1 MRALA
6 LCALAAALGGC
17 APAQTTAKHDYD
29 ARFGEIR
36 AAIIRLPASEE
47 RTELSRLVSALEGE
61 ISSDSSL
68 AERAALERE
77 AEQLRQ
83 LVDAAAVDSLE
94 LGFAT
99 AFKDWTGDGE
109 YDGIEVHITP
119 RDSTGSALKRPGS
132 AEVVLQTSGFFGS
145 VKELQRWEVSAGLLA
160 ESWNE
165 SLFPA
170 YILRLSWKNDPPDV
184 RSAIVHVDFR
194 PVAGKAVS
202 ASFQIEKSGL

>member
-1 MRALA
+1 MRAFA

-17 APAQTTAKHDYD
+17 APAQTTAKPDYD

-36 AAIIRLPASEE
+36 AAIIRLPASDE
-47 RTELSRLVSALEGE
+47 RAELSRLVSALERE

-68 AERAALERE
+68 SQRAALDRE
-77 AEQLRQ
+77 AEQLRH
-83 LVDAAAVDSLE
+83 LVDASAVGSLE

-99 AFKDWTGDGE
+99 AFKDWTGDGQ
-109 YDGIEVHITP
+109 YDGIEVHVTP
-119 RDSTGSALKRPGS
+119 RDSNGSAIKRPGS

-145 VKELQRWEVSAGLLA
+145 VKEVERWEVPAGLLA

-170 YILRLSWKNDPPDV
+170 YILRLPWKAEAPDV
-184 RSAIVHVDFR
+184 RSAVVLVDFR
-194 PVAGKAVS
+194 PVAGKAIS
-202 ASFQIEKSGL
+202 ASLPIDRSEL